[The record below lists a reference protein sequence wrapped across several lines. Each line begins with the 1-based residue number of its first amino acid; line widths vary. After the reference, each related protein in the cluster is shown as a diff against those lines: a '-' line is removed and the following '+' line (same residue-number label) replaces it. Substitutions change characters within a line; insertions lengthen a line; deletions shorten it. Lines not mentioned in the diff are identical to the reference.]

1 MKFRVIHHNRGFRS
15 ASGQIVDAGR
25 LGPMDL
31 SSLAV
36 SFYHMLN
43 VSVVSMFR
51 LVAPSGTASLT

>member
-1 MKFRVIHHNRGFRS
+1 MDVLDVLDRFQRQLTIDLVS
-15 ASGQIVDAGR
+15 VD
-25 LGPMDL
+25 